1 MGDCAKALFFSS
13 DRLSPR
19 LIAVFQRSVLFQL
32 AIVLLFPCVVPSLLM
47 FISVFGL
54 FFHWALLLH

>member
-54 FFHWALLLH
+54 FFH